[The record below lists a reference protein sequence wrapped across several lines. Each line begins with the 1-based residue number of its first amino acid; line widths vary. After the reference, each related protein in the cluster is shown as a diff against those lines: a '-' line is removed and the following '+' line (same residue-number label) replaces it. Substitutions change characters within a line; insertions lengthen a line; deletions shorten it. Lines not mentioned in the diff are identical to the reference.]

1 VERANLGGGRQI
13 AASFYSSEMARRR
26 GVEEGIQRH
35 QGRPFKATISAAA
48 IQNRGCVDVSVGEIN
63 AED

>member
-13 AASFYSSEMARRR
+13 AASFYSSEMVRRR

-35 QGRPFKATISAAA
+35 QGRPFKATISVAA

>member
-1 VERANLGGGRQI
+1 
-13 AASFYSSEMARRR
+13 MARRR

-35 QGRPFKATISAAA
+35 QGRPFMATISVAA
-48 IQNRGCVDVSVGEIN
+48 IQNMGCVDVSVGEIN